1 MSMNKNIQELIQAS
15 IHRPLDSV
23 EEKAI
28 IDYLKS
34 ISDQDAYE
42 VIKSLIDQQSQISI
56 VIPKK
61 VLNQKQQVKS
71 LLQHVLAD
79 TDAQSIKIWLEF
91 AIPKLG
97 FKAVVKLIKELSNDE
112 NRLIEKAVYW
122 LPLFI
127 PNNEKRA
134 LDLLED
140 LKQGINHRSSK

>member
-1 MSMNKNIQELIQAS
+1 MSMSENIQELIQTS
-15 IHRPLDSV
+15 IHRPLNSV

-140 LKQGINHRSSK
+140 LKQTINYRSST